1 VNYNRSV
8 SLVKSFNKFF
18 VLGAICLFG
27 YYASKGSEV
36 QAACTA
42 KVIGGQ
48 EWILLTS
55 NFISSGIATIVD
67 ISMTE
72 LIADKNRSHNR
83 NHLS

>member
-1 VNYNRSV
+1 
-8 SLVKSFNKFF
+8 
-18 VLGAICLFG
+18 VLGAIYLFG
-27 YYASKGSEV
+27 YYASNGLGVKGSEI

-48 EWILLTS
+48 EWLLLTS

-72 LIADKNRSHNR
+72 LIAVKNRSHNR